1 MKEQSHLDE
10 MRAAVRGDLE
20 RSRAR
25 REPAAVDPQP
35 EPEPELEPERPG
47 FLAFLRRDPP
57 N

>member
-57 N
+57 R